1 MEDPTSWPRTLPG
14 TTRTDAHH
22 ELVGVIT
29 NQEIDHQMLL
39 VWLGTNEAG

>member
-1 MEDPTSWPRTLPG
+1 MAEDAPRDNVD
-14 TTRTDAHH
+14 RHAHH